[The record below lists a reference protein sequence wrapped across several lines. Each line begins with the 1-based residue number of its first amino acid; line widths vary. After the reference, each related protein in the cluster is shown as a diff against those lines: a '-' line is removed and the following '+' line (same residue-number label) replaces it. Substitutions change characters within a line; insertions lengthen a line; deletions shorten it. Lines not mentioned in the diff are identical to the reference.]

1 MPRELVTKSNSLIK
15 ASYSLSLVEQRL
27 VLLAITQAKD
37 TITERTELV
46 ISAQHYAEVFGVDLT
61 TSYKALK
68 SGADNLFERQF
79 SYEEEELLDKHG
91 NPKVVKSRWVSQVA
105 YKDSEGY
112 VSLKFAPAV
121 IPLTKKLRENFTV
134 YDLRKT
140 NKLKS
145 SYSYRLYEFLSSW
158 KNAGQTPL
166 CSFADLK
173 RNLGMESDR
182 VVRIDNFKR
191 ILDKSL
197 LDINA
202 TTNLSARYEQKKRGR
217 TVVGFV
223 FYISDSTVAALPST
237 PIVRLNADQRY
248 KYAEALVSAM
258 SSDREINQRLCR
270 FPESQISY
278 EALKQALRKTLA
290 NQEMATE
297 FYPLLKKVGYKPRR
311 RIPRDEDGKPI
322 IEDTIS
328 GDFDF

>member
-37 TITERTELV
+37 SITERTELK
-46 ISAQHYAEVFGVDLT
+46 ITAQHYAEVFGVDLT

-68 SGADNLFERQF
+68 GGADNLFERQF

-121 IPLTKKLRENFTV
+121 IPLTTKLREKFTV

-145 SYSYRLYEFLSSW
+145 PYAYRLYEYLSSW
-158 KNAGQTPL
+158 KNSGQTPV
-166 CSFADLK
+166 CPIEELK
-173 RNLGMESDR
+173 RNLGLDPNKQI
-182 VVRIDNFKR
+182 RINNFKR

-197 LDINA
+197 QDVNA

-217 TVVGFV
+217 TVIGFV

-328 GDFDF
+328 DSFSF